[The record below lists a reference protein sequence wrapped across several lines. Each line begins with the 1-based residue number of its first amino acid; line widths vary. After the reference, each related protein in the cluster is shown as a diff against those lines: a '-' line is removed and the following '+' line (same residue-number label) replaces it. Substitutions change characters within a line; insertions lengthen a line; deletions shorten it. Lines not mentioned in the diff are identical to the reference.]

1 MTLEQTYH
9 VFLSQ
14 DVAKH
19 GGLQSITLKSGN
31 TIKVRIPSNCFNGS
45 DLSIKKNNIEIKLVT
60 HSLFDTELEFDRV
73 INEVLH
79 RTEIK
84 NQSQERCM
92 KVYNLLKQ
100 EKYSED
106 IAALNLLDF
115 VIVSAKVS
123 PVVAETYS
131 IASKNSR
138 LLWLENSVKEK
149 LHDSLLSQK
158 EQKEL
163 IGIYQQVKAG
173 DWIEDLNGLAK
184 SDSLVQSVSIPEE
197 IKQFYF
203 QGSAA
208 CKVATTNWYIINLI
222 ETFIPPNENDVFI
235 SNYEK
240 LRDGKGKLNQL
251 IVNQLDRLILSSDIP
266 EQCKVMY
273 KLMRDGVVSAS
284 QSNQSKEETLNQVYE
299 TYKVVKKASKRAAG
313 IVPNT
318 THIASAIGAKA
329 GTGVAISGLS
339 GAAATNS
346 TLALLGGGSVAAG
359 GLGMLGGLAV
369 ATGGAALFGA
379 AALVSV
385 ASFTQMDA
393 EDKKN
398 LGIAAGVGVA
408 TSAATIWTAWTAVSV
423 FGVASTG
430 TAIGTLSGAA
440 AYSAT
445 MAALGGVSV
454 MTGGAAVVAAGVGLA
469 VWKYTKGNKNNPK
482 KILKQLEARL
492 YE

>member
-273 KLMRDGVVSAS
+273 KLMRDGVVS
-284 QSNQSKEETLNQVYE
+284 
-299 TYKVVKKASKRAAG
+299 
-313 IVPNT
+313 
-318 THIASAIGAKA
+318 
-329 GTGVAISGLS
+329 
-339 GAAATNS
+339 
-346 TLALLGGGSVAAG
+346 
-359 GLGMLGGLAV
+359 
-369 ATGGAALFGA
+369 
-379 AALVSV
+379 
-385 ASFTQMDA
+385 
-393 EDKKN
+393 
-398 LGIAAGVGVA
+398 
-408 TSAATIWTAWTAVSV
+408 
-423 FGVASTG
+423 
-430 TAIGTLSGAA
+430 
-440 AYSAT
+440 
-445 MAALGGVSV
+445 
-454 MTGGAAVVAAGVGLA
+454 
-469 VWKYTKGNKNNPK
+469 
-482 KILKQLEARL
+482 
-492 YE
+492 